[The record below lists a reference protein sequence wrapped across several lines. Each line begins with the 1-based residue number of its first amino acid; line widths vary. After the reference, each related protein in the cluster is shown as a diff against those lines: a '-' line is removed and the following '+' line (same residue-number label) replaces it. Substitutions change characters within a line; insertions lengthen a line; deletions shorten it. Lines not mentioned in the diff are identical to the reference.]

1 MLIYPVIET
10 PFLSTVLANLY
21 IRRSEISIV
30 SGAACGAIIYNL
42 NLTNISLCRRLL
54 YFLVSFLLGIH
65 CAEGAVNLFNSL
77 ITKFINPPPQ
87 INVALSAALVA
98 AVAVRLI
105 NVTADNIINRF
116 PGNKRAL

>member
-1 MLIYPVIET
+1 MFIYPLTET
-10 PFLSTVLANLY
+10 PFISTVLTNLY
-21 IRRSEISIV
+21 IRRDEISIV

-42 NLTNISLCRRLL
+42 NLTNISLSRRLL

-65 CAEGAVNLFNSL
+65 SAEGATHLFDGL
-77 ITKFINPPPQ
+77 ITKLINPPPR

-105 NVTADNIINRF
+105 NVIADNIINRI
-116 PGNKRAL
+116 PGNKGTL